1 MVVEE
6 RIVDLARPRLVPAGI
21 VGDLDMRD
29 AVEIRLDGAGEI
41 PLHDLHVV
49 DIVLEVEVFRAHA
62 VNDPKRLLRCVEEEA
77 RYVAR
82 VDGFDQQLDPG
93 LLQPVGGKLQVLDKD
108 VLQFR

>member
-1 MVVEE
+1 MLVEE

-21 VGDLDMRD
+21 VGDLDVRD
-29 AVEIRLDGAGEI
+29 AVEVCLDGPGEI

-49 DIVLEVEVFRAHA
+49 DIVLKIEVVRAHA
-62 VNDPKRLLRCVEEEA
+62 VEDRQRLFGRAEEKP

-108 VLQFR
+108 VPQFR